1 MIFKTLLGLTKGA
14 EASVAKR
21 KSGLLLAKQVTLE
34 FNEKQGGFLFDGKTG
49 KSWTINPSGALILQ
63 GLIDGDP
70 AQSIAEKL
78 RERFQ
83 VTSSRAITDIS
94 DFRSTLLREGHLSN
108 HE

>member
-1 MIFKTLLGLTKGA
+1 MIFKTILGLTKGA
-14 EASVAKR
+14 ADPVPSQ
-21 KSGLLLAKQVTLE
+21 KSGLKLAKQVTLE
-34 FNEKQGGFLFDGKTG
+34 FNKKQGGFLFDGNTG

-63 GLIDGDP
+63 GFLNGDP
-70 AQSIAEKL
+70 AQTIAEKL

-83 VTSSRAITDIS
+83 VTSSRAFTDIS